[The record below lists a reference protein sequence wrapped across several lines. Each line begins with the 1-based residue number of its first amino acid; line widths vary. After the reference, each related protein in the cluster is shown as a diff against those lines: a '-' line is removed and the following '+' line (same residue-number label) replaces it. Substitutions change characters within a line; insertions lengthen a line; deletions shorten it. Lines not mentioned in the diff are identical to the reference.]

1 MLVIVGSNGI
11 EITYVPNEMA
21 ESSSLRHSV
30 RADVS
35 GISLLVPL
43 KSDSAGE
50 SVAAAVAL
58 LASLLISP
66 KHTNALLFELSIQAS

>member
-1 MLVIVGSNGI
+1 
-11 EITYVPNEMA
+11 MA
-21 ESSSLRHSV
+21 ESSSLRYSV
-30 RADVS
+30 RAVS

-58 LASLLISP
+58 LASLISP

>member
-1 MLVIVGSNGI
+1 
-11 EITYVPNEMA
+11 MA

-58 LASLLISP
+58 LASLISP